1 VATAAS
7 RFAPG
12 VPRDPSSFPGAFA
25 YEQTDVPPGRTLS
38 EYRHE
43 LALGRRP
50 RHGLLAFIRSLA
62 SRHLR

>member
-25 YEQTDVPPGRTLS
+25 YEHADVPPGRTLS
-38 EYRHE
+38 EYRRE
-43 LALGRRP
+43 LAAAHRS
-50 RHGLLAFIRSLA
+50 RHGLLVFLRSLA
-62 SRHLR
+62 SKDTR